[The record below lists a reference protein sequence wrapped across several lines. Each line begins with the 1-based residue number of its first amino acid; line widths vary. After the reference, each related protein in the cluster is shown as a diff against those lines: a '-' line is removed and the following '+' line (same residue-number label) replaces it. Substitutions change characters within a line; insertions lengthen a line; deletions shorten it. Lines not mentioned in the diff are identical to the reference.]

1 MTTEQWRR
9 VRELFEQAFDDQP
22 TDISTWLARVAAG
35 DDQAVRD
42 EVASLFAHNSRMGR
56 FLSDPVTE
64 RVSGLFAGDEP
75 LAPGQTVGSYTVV
88 REVGRGGMG
97 RVYLATDGRLGR
109 QVALKSLAPQL
120 VSDPSQRERLRRE
133 ARAAAALAHPGICTV
148 YALEELNDQLFIVSE
163 FVEGRTLREEIAG
176 GPHPSAHEVLDTG
189 IELAA
194 ALAAAHARG
203 ITHRDLKPENVMRTT
218 DGRLKILD
226 FGLAHVQVAATES
239 LAVRVTQPGMLVGT
253 PGYMAPE
260 QLNGQPADA
269 RADVFAFG
277 VLLYEY
283 ACGTHP
289 FEAATPLGVAARVL
303 ESDARPLET
312 RCPDL
317 PRAVT
322 AIIERCLRKLP
333 DERYTSAGE
342 LVRALEDV
350 RLSSVSRGTSPRFAS
365 SSDVEHASGRDGSA
379 ARWWRTHQ
387 VVIVGLYVLA
397 VTAGWQI
404 KEWRR
409 GVPTYVFVTMG
420 IAATV
425 AGVFRGHLL
434 FTERVNRPH
443 LNDERRRADPVTAI
457 VDVVIALAL
466 AIDGL
471 ILVGDEPLTSVLLFA
486 LAVGIVLAR
495 FVVERATSAAA
506 FGE

>member
-1 MTTEQWRR
+1 MTNEWRR
-9 VRELFEQAFDDQP
+9 VRELFEQALDDQP
-22 TDISTWLARVAAG
+22 ASISAWLERMAAG

-56 FLSDPVTE
+56 FLSDPVTD
-64 RVSGLFAGDEP
+64 RLSGLFAADEA
-75 LAPGQTVGSYTVV
+75 LTPGQTLGSYTVV

-97 RVYLATDGRLGR
+97 RVYLATDARLGR

-148 YALEELNDQLFIVSE
+148 YALEELDDHLFIVTE

-176 GPHPSAHEVLDTG
+176 GRHPSAQEVLGTG

-218 DGRLKILD
+218 EGRLKILD
-226 FGLAHVQVAATES
+226 FGLAHVQVAASES
-239 LAVRVTQPGMLVGT
+239 LAVRVTQPGMLLGT

-289 FEAATPLGVAARVL
+289 FEAATPLGIAARVL
-303 ESDARPLET
+303 ESDARPLEA

-317 PRAVT
+317 PPGVT
-322 AIIERCLRKLP
+322 AIIERCLRKSP
-333 DERYTSAGE
+333 DDRYASAGE

-350 RLSSVSRGTSPRFAS
+350 RASVSRGTSRSGS
-365 SSDVEHASGRDGSA
+365 SVSSNAELAVGTDGSA

-387 VVIVGLYVLA
+387 VVIIGLYVLA
-397 VTAGWQI
+397 VTAAWQI

-409 GVPTYVFVTMG
+409 GIPTYVFVTMG

-443 LNDERRRADPVTAI
+443 LNGERRRADPVTGI

-466 AIDGL
+466 GVDGL
-471 ILVGDEPLTSVLLFA
+471 MLVGDEPLTSVLVLA